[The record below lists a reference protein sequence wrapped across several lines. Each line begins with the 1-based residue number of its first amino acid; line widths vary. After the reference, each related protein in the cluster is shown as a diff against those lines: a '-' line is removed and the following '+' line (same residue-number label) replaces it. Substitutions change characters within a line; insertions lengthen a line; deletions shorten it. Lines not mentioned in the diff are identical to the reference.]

1 MSQARPRPLRVLVV
15 EDRDDTRDAFRVLI
29 GLWGHVC
36 EAAATGAAALRLAR
50 AFRPDVVVMDIGL
63 PDMDGYETACA
74 MRKLPGLAGA
84 VFVTLTANGCDDD
97 RERSHAE
104 GFAAHLVKP
113 TNPAELRKLLDRLA
127 SERTP
132 APGPRLSPELRG

>member
-1 MSQARPRPLRVLVV
+1 MSPAHPRPLRVLVV

-29 GLWGHVC
+29 GLWGYVC
-36 EAAATGAAALRLAR
+36 EAAASGAAAVHLTR

-63 PDMDGYETACA
+63 PDMDGYEAARA
-74 MRKLPGLAGA
+74 MRKASGMARA
-84 VFVTLTANGCDDD
+84 VFVALTANGCDEDA
-97 RERSHAE
+97 ERSRVE

-132 APGPRLSPELRG
+132 APRLSSEPRGT